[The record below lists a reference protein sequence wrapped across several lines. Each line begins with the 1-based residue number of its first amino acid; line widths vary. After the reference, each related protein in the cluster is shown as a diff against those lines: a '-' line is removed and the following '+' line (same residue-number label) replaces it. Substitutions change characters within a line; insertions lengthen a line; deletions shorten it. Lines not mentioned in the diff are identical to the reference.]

1 MTHVAFVTKIHNT
14 CIPIPILVAV
24 NPSKNLFH
32 SSMPL
37 ATNTRDSQD
46 GRPQFPPILQYHQYH
61 HTTNT
66 INATKPQIPP
76 ITNTTNTSIA
86 SRKRYRANMSN
97 LPQLPLSPISN
108 GNYQSHRRRAAIYNL
123 VNCLPAKYKPNNTS
137 LKATLKIIHGVIC
150 LFCDDKN
157 QNSNPVFCFRPMA
170 HLRPLREM
178 MFSCILHCDLNSL
191 LKIIHSTICLLGD
204 NKNNNNNNNNKNNS
218 DLDCHHN
225 NQSCFLPSVHD
236 HPAQHC
242 DAIPQSSKYSLLL
255 VITIISSIPQS
266 SKFVFSL

>member
-1 MTHVAFVTKIHNT
+1 M
-14 CIPIPILVAV
+14 
-24 NPSKNLFH
+24 
-32 SSMPL
+32 
-37 ATNTRDSQD
+37 
-46 GRPQFPPILQYHQYH
+46 LQYHRYHLYHQYLNCH
-61 HTTNT
+61 QYKRESRYGKS
-66 INATKPQIPP
+66 AT
-76 ITNTTNTSIA
+76 IA
-86 SRKRYRANMSN
+86 SFTNF
-97 LPQLPLSPISN
+97 QLAIFKVTGGELQSTILLIACQPNIS
-108 GNYQSHRRRAAIYNL
+108 L
-123 VNCLPAKYKPNNTS
+123 NNTS